1 MDVDDGEKGQEGN
14 VDMENTHGEREGK
27 VKVKGKEK
35 RMVVATET
43 EDVGQEGDEE
53 SGLEEYQAPTVEI
66 NTMGGICGQVLF
78 TYSCINIFDLP
89 LDILFGVWNTQP
101 QVESKAWDLAKLII
115 KQKF

>member
-14 VDMENTHGEREGK
+14 VDLENTHGEREGK

-35 RMVVATET
+35 RMAVATET

-66 NTMGGICGQVLF
+66 NTMGGI
-78 TYSCINIFDLP
+78 Y
-89 LDILFGVWNTQP
+89 ILFGVWNTQP